1 MFPYVMSISPVPH
14 HEACTLLEKPLL
26 DTLQWSKCITLSC
39 GVNSSTEMRSTIQH
53 VVCSLVRQHRGSMP
67 RAALQRSC
75 RDFLRKLEIM
85 VGRKRSDGT
94 LVRPI
99 APGSQTR
106 TEQGM
111 HMNTTQKQESAC
123 SLGSGGGSGGS
134 AQSAA
139 TAGWVV
145 APEDMTPQGSCGGA
159 LPTARPPR
167 VWGSAVPRPMGVRC
181 CRPLRGTGTS
191 CSCLYTFV

>member
-1 MFPYVMSISPVPH
+1 MFPYVMSISPVPD

-26 DTLQWSKCITLSC
+26 DTVQWSKGITLSC
-39 GVNSSTEMRSTIQH
+39 GVNSSIDLRSTIKH
-53 VVCSLVRQHRGSMP
+53 VVCSLVRQHRDSMP
-67 RAALQRSC
+67 RAAWQRSC

-94 LVRPI
+94 LVRPT
-99 APGSQTR
+99 APGGSQSH

-111 HMNTTQKQESAC
+111 HMKNTRKQESTC

-139 TAGWVV
+139 TAGWIV
-145 APEDMTPQGSCGGA
+145 APEDITPQGSCRRA
-159 LPTARPPR
+159 LPTARPPTCL
-167 VWGSAVPRPMGVRC
+167 GLC
-181 CRPLRGTGTS
+181 CAPANGGPTLPAASGRRH
-191 CSCLYTFV
+191 